1 MTGKDISLCWNGFRR
16 KQILRAVHINC
27 REKHGLRWLLEAARG
42 NLWISGQTGR
52 ADESTWAAGGNW
64 QWQLNLVILRE
75 EKRKKLRKWEYK
87 EACHCYL
94 KQIPCSHSMEPATAD
109 WFITAK
115 LWWLRCRAEVNQTR
129 CNSKYKLQ
137 KTQISSF
144 SNGSCPP
151 FPAWKRV
158 DQSL

>member
-1 MTGKDISLCWNGFRR
+1 MDSEENTSWEQCTSTVEKSVVWGGCWRLSVA
-16 KQILRAVHINC
+16 IWV
-27 REKHGLRWLLEAARG
+27 
-42 NLWISGQTGR
+42 SGQTGR
-52 ADESTWAAGGNW
+52 ADESPWVAGGNW

-75 EKRKKLRKWEYK
+75 EKRKELIKWKYK
-87 EACHCYL
+87 ETHFCYL
-94 KQIPCSHSMEPATAD
+94 KQIPCSHSMRPATAD

-129 CNSKYKLQ
+129 CNSKYKLE
-137 KTQISSF
+137 KTQISSN

-151 FPAWKRV
+151 FPAWKRA